1 MNDRAAAAA
10 SPEACL
16 GPTYYIDSDHV
27 GIRAFAA
34 EAVGALTAPI
44 DKAVKLYYAVRDRI
58 TYDPYSIA
66 MTPEAFRAS
75 TCLAMG
81 RGFCIFKAGLL
92 AAVGRAAGVPS
103 RVGFA
108 DVKNHL
114 VTARLQALM
123 KTDVF
128 YYHGYTEFFLDGRW
142 VKATPAF
149 NIELCR
155 KFRVLPLEFDGRQD
169 SIFHPFDAD
178 GRQHMEYVADRG
190 AFVDMP
196 YEEIRDCC
204 LAYYPG
210 MLAKY
215 GLGGDFA
222 AEAAAENR

>member
-1 MNDRAAAAA
+1 MSAAVA
-10 SPEACL
+10 EAESL
-16 GPTYYIDSDHV
+16 DVYLRPTFYLDSDDA

-34 EAVGALTAPI
+34 AAVGDATAPI
-44 DKAVKLYYAVRDRI
+44 DKAVRLYYAVRDQI
-58 TYDPYSIA
+58 VYDPYSVE
-66 MTPEAFRAS
+66 MQPQAFRAS
-75 TCLAMG
+75 DCLAKG

-92 AAVGRAAGVPS
+92 AAAGRAVSVPA

-128 YYHGYTEFFLDGRW
+128 HFHGYSEFFLEGRW

-149 NIELCR
+149 NIELCE

-178 GRQHMEYVADRG
+178 GRRHMEYVAERG
-190 AFVDMP
+190 AFADMP
-196 YEEIRDCC
+196 FEEIRDCF
-204 LAYYPG
+204 LAYYPK
-210 MLAKY
+210 MFAKD
-215 GLGGDFA
+215 GVGGDFA

>member
-1 MNDRAAAAA
+1 MTAVAAETDGLDAYL
-10 SPEACL
+10 SPTFYL
-16 GPTYYIDSDHV
+16 DSDDP

-34 EAVGALTAPI
+34 AAVGDATDPT
-44 DKAVKLYYAVRDRI
+44 DKAVRLYYAVRDQI
-58 TYDPYSIA
+58 VYDPYSIE
-66 MTPEAFRAS
+66 MKPEAFRAS
-75 TCLAMG
+75 DCLAKG

-128 YYHGYTEFFLDGRW
+128 YYHGYTEFFLAGRW

-149 NIELCR
+149 NIQLCE

-190 AFVDMP
+190 SFADVPF
-196 YEEIRDCC
+196 EEIRDCF
-204 LAYYPG
+204 LAYYPK
-210 MLAKY
+210 MLAKD
-215 GLGGDFA
+215 GVGGDFA
-222 AEAAAENR
+222 AEAAAEGR